1 MPRRSRS
8 RALLAL
14 VALVLSGLVLSGL
27 VLSALAVS
35 VQSLSQ
41 TASASPPPSW
51 VLRPGTNQIE
61 VLDATPGDQVRLLGP
76 GDHARVGTV
85 DGQGSLMWRQLT
97 PGPYLVQTPD
107 RSFTST
113 VQRVTSLHATPPPQS
128 FYDGQSLHEGFN
140 FITTRDGTTLSANVV
155 FPKPPIYNDG
165 APYPTV
171 VEYSGYDPSNPADTT
186 MATLFTSLGFAY
198 VGVNIRGTGCS
209 GGSFLPFEPVQS
221 LDGYDAIETIAAQP
235 WAKGHRAGMV
245 GISYPGIEQLYV
257 ARTQP
262 PHLSAITPLSVIDD
276 SYRGTL
282 WPGGILNTGFAEPWA
297 SQRAS
302 DARPFGEG
310 WEHDPIGAT
319 PQQIDTCADNQRV
332 RDQNPDPVALIE
344 KNHFYNK
351 TYYERIDPSRF
362 VHRINVP
369 VYLAGAW
376 QDEQTGGHFPAFLR
390 KFRSSPHFYATMANG
405 SHTES
410 LSLGEFGRYADFLD
424 IYAARRVPTGLKAF
438 VGPQLASALTGVEGL
453 SLPPGTNYSGMSYVQ
468 AKRKYQSAPHIRVL
482 FEEGAAKGAP
492 SGAPLPRFEHSFRS
506 WPPASAHRVRLYLG
520 AHGGLVSKPSAR
532 RSPARSFS
540 ADPSALPRTD
550 YSGSNSDIWRA
561 HPSYHWR
568 QIPKGTGLGWITPPM
583 RKTAVVVGGGSFDV
597 WVKTRAKDVD
607 LEATVS
613 DVRPNGREVYVQTGW
628 LRASH
633 RKLAPSS
640 TRLLPVHTDL
650 AKDARPM
657 PKGRY
662 RLLRIEIPAFAQ
674 PFRAGDRL
682 RITLDAPGGAK
693 PLWAFRT
700 LDHGQRVWVGAD
712 RRHPS
717 SFVFTTVPGVKV
729 PRTAPPCRSLRSQP
743 CREYHAHRG

>member
-1 MPRRSRS
+1 MPPRPRRTRALL
-8 RALLAL
+8 ALLAL
-14 VALVLSGLVLSGL
+14 VALVLS
-27 VLSALAVS
+27 A
-35 VQSLSQ
+35 QSLSQ
-41 TASASPPPSW
+41 TASASPPPTW
-51 VLRPGTNQIE
+51 LPRPGTNQVE
-61 VLDATPGDQVRLLGP
+61 VLDATPGDQLRLLGP
-76 GDHARVGTV
+76 GDHVRTGTV
-85 DGQGSLMWRQLT
+85 DTQGSLVWRQLT
-97 PGPYLVQTPD
+97 PGPYLVQTAD
-107 RSFTST
+107 LSFTST
-113 VQRVTSLHATPPPQS
+113 IQHVTGLHAAPPPQS

-155 FPKPPIYNDG
+155 FPKPPFYNTG

-171 VEYSGYDPSNPADTT
+171 VEYSGYDPSNPANTT
-186 MATLFTSLGFAY
+186 MAQLFTSLGYAY

-221 LDGYDAIETIAAQP
+221 LDGYDAIETVAAQP
-235 WAKGHRAGMV
+235 WAKFHTAGMV

-310 WEHDPIGAT
+310 WEHGMNSPECD
-319 PQQIDTCADNQRV
+319 DNQLV

-344 KNHFYNK
+344 DNHFYNK
-351 TYYERIDPSRF
+351 TYYEQIDPSRF

-376 QDEQTGGHFPAFLR
+376 QDEQTGGHFPAFLN
-390 KFRSSPHFYATMANG
+390 KFRSSPQFYATMANG

-424 IYAARRVPTGLKAF
+424 LYAARRVPTGLKTV
-438 VGPQLASALTGVEGL
+438 VGPTLAAALTGVTGL
-453 SLPPGTNYSGMSYVQ
+453 SLPPGNNYSGMSYAQ
-468 AKRKYQSAPHIRVL
+468 AKKLYQSAPHIRVL

-506 WPPASAHRVRLYLG
+506 WPPPSAHRVRLYLR
-520 AHGGLVSKPSAR
+520 AHGGLATRPSER
-532 RSPARSFS
+532 RQHQGRSPSRSFS

-550 YSGSNSDIWRA
+550 YSGSNSDIWQA
-561 HPSYHWR
+561 HPSYHWK

-583 RKTAVVVGGGSFDV
+583 KKTAVVLGGGSLDV

-657 PKGRY
+657 PRGEF

-700 LDHGQRVWVGAD
+700 LDHGQRVWVGTD

-717 SFVFTTVPGVKV
+717 SLLLTTVPGVKV

-743 CREYHAHRG
+743 CRDYHAHRR